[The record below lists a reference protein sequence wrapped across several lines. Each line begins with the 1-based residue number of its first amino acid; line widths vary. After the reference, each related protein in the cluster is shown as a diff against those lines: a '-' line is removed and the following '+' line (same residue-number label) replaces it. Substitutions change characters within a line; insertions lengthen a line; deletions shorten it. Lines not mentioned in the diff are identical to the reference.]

1 MALGA
6 LEVLLCHRQ
15 GSSLLSDLSVQLRLS
30 NLAVLEFLEDPGPQ
44 VVQADTPQCHLCGLV
59 AQGGQGGREALGLH
73 LSHLVLV
80 KTRLEIPFHL
90 FLLFHLGSLE
100 HQSGLEQGNLEGLVG
115 LAIQG
120 NL

>member
-1 MALGA
+1 M
-6 LEVLLCHRQ
+6 
-15 GSSLLSDLSVQLRLS
+15 
-30 NLAVLEFLEDPGPQ
+30 
-44 VVQADTPQCHLCGLV
+44 CGLV